1 MPISTFPI
9 RLSRPVLAAAA
20 LAVSLAG
27 CATSTANLSSAPAGA
42 YRDTIDL
49 AGSLSVSYQKQDG
62 QHDHLTGRYTWTQRP
77 GRIDVSLNSP
87 VSTVAEISVTPD
99 SATLTQANRPPQ
111 SARDIDALTQQA
123 LGWPLPVAGLRDWL
137 QGYAT
142 DAQGKRFAAS
152 PANNNVFT
160 RDGWRLRFVDWQAG
174 ANGAPMPKTIN
185 AERSATATSGEL
197 SLRISISPES

>member
-1 MPISTFPI
+1 MPLHRSLP
-9 RLSRPVLAAAA
+9 LALAAAA
-20 LAVSLAG
+20 ILSLSG
-27 CATSTANLSSAPAGA
+27 CATSTANLSTASVGA

-49 AGSLSVSYQKQDG
+49 TGSLSVSYLKQDG
-62 QHDHLTGRYTWTQRP
+62 QQDHLTGRYTWTQRP

-87 VSTVAEISVTPD
+87 VSTVAEISVTPE
-99 SATLTQANRPPQ
+99 SATLTQANREPRT
-111 SARDIDALTQQA
+111 AKDIDALTQQA

-160 RDGWRLRFVDWQAG
+160 HDGWRLRFVDWQAG
-174 ANGAPMPKTIN
+174 VNGAPMPKTIN

-197 SLRISISPES
+197 SLRISVSPAS

>member
-1 MPISTFPI
+1 MF
-9 RLSRPVLAAAA
+9 AAAA
-20 LAVSLAG
+20 AAMFSG
-27 CATSTANLSSAPAGA
+27 CATSTANLSTTAVGA

-49 AGSLSVSYQKQDG
+49 TGSLSVSYQRQDG
-62 QHDHLTGRYTWTQRP
+62 QPDRLNGRYTWTQRP
-77 GRIDVSLNSP
+77 GRIDVSLDSP
-87 VSTVAEISVTPD
+87 VSTVAEISVTPE

-123 LGWPLPVAGLRDWL
+123 LGWSLPVAGLRDWL

-160 RDGWRLRFVDWQAG
+160 RDGWRLRFAEWQAG
-174 ANGAPMPKTIN
+174 ANGAPMPKVIS
-185 AERSATATSGEL
+185 AERSATATNGEL

>member
-1 MPISTFPI
+1 MPIR
-9 RLSRPVLAAAA
+9 RLSHLVLTAAATA
-20 LAVSLAG
+20 ILAG
-27 CATSTANLSSAPAGA
+27 CATSTTNLSTTTTAAGA

-49 AGSLSVSYQKQDG
+49 AGSLAVNYQKQDG
-62 QHDHLTGRYTWTQRP
+62 LPDHISGRYTWTQRP
-77 GRIDVSLNSP
+77 GRIDVAVIGPLGQ
-87 VSTVAEISVTPD
+87 TAAEISVTPN
-99 SATLTQANRPPQ
+99 SATLTQANHPPQ
-111 SARDIDALTQQA
+111 TATDIDALTQKA

-174 ANGAPMPKTIN
+174 ANGTPMPKLIK
-185 AERSATATSGEL
+185 ADRSATASSGEL
-197 SLRISISPES
+197 SLSISVSPAS

>member
-1 MPISTFPI
+1 MPIS
-9 RLSRPVLAAAA
+9 RPLHLILATAAAA
-20 LAVSLAG
+20 ILSG
-27 CATSTANLSSAPAGA
+27 CATSSANLSTAAVGA

-49 AGSLSVSYQKQDG
+49 SGSLSVSYQKQDG
-62 QHDHLTGRYTWTQRP
+62 QSDRLSGRYTWSQRP

-87 VSTVAEISVTPD
+87 VSTVAEISVTPA

-111 SARDIDALTQQA
+111 SASDIDALTQQA

-142 DAQGKRFAAS
+142 DAQGKRVAAS
-152 PANNNVFT
+152 PANNSVFT

-174 ANGAPMPKTIN
+174 ANGAPMPKIIN

-197 SLRISISPES
+197 SLRISISPAS